1 MERVTFEDTAR
12 RVLAFASTPEMKSFV
27 ASLEQIWADGNCFP
41 HAEAKDWF
49 GALQHHFQ
57 RHSIN
62 ISAPGCDYIS
72 ISTRTERLLRE
83 TASK

>member
-1 MERVTFEDTAR
+1 MEKVTFEDTAR
-12 RVLAFASTPEMKSFV
+12 RVLAFASTPEMKPFV
-27 ASLEQIWADGNCFP
+27 ASLEQILADGNCFQQP
-41 HAEAKDWF
+41 EAKAWF
-49 GALQHHFQ
+49 GALQHDFQ

-62 ISAPGCDYIS
+62 ISASGCDYIS